1 MAWSA
6 LELQRGPEEGDQP
19 DTAPPHG
26 VRHVQ
31 AAAHHGQRGVV
42 RQVPRSQAVRHSR
55 PPLAP
60 GRAAAPFRFG
70 DEGLGISV

>member
-1 MAWSA
+1 
-6 LELQRGPEEGDQP
+6 
-19 DTAPPHG
+19 
-26 VRHVQ
+26 VQ